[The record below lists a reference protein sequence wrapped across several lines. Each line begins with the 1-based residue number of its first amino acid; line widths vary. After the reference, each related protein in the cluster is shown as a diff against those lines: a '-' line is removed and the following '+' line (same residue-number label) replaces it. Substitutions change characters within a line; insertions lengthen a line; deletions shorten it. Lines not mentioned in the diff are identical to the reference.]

1 MREYR
6 AVFLVNGVLLLIL
19 GVAML
24 VPALLDAWAGHPDW
38 QVFLAAAFL
47 TGFVGAALAI
57 SCWGSGENLQLRQAF
72 VLTTTVW
79 VTTPAFGALPFV
91 FADLDLSYTDAFFEA
106 MSGITTTGSTV
117 ISDLEYAPPGIL
129 IWRALLQWMGGIGII
144 VTAVVILPLLQVGGM
159 QLFRIESSDAS
170 EKVLPRTAQ
179 IAGAISIIYLSLS
192 MICAFVYWAAGMP
205 AFEAAAHSMSTIATG
220 GFSTS
225 DLSIGVYDSALIDYT
240 AVVFMII
247 GSLPFLLYFQTLRGQ
262 PLALWQDSQVRWFF
276 SILVAAVGCMVLYQ
290 VGENGLPIDKAI
302 RYTVFNVTSILTG
315 TGYTTDDYGQWGG
328 FAVVMFFFVMF
339 IGGCAG
345 STSCGIKIFRF
356 QVLYAAARSQIE
368 SADAAVTVARKQAD
382 VAEAAIA
389 ARQASAKAS
398 QTNIA
403 NLQIKA
409 PIAGQVVNRQVNVG
423 SYVAPGSQLMALV
436 PEDMWI
442 TANFKET
449 QLEAMRVG
457 QPVSIKIDAFPNVE
471 FKGYVASFQQ
481 GAGQAF
487 AILPPQNATGNFV
500 KVVQRV
506 PVRIVFDVKNGP
518 DPRKYPIGPG
528 MSAVPTVKVR

>member
-144 VTAVVILPLLQVGGM
+144 VTAVAILPLLQVGGM
-159 QLFRIESSDAS
+159 QLFRLESSDAS
-170 EKVLPRTAQ
+170 DKVLPRTAQ

-290 VGENGLPIDKAI
+290 VGENGLPIDKAM

-356 QVLYAAARSQIE
+356 QVLYAAARSQMSRLLQPHGVFVANFNRRPIPE
-368 SADAAVTVARKQAD
+368 SVMDSVMSFFFLFILSFAVMAVALSFMGLDFITA
-382 VAEAAIA
+382 VSGAGTAIA
-389 ARQASAKAS
+389 
-398 QTNIA
+398 
-403 NLQIKA
+403 
-409 PIAGQVVNRQVNVG
+409 NVG
-423 SYVAPGSQLMALV
+423 PGL
-436 PEDMWI
+436 
-442 TANFKET
+442 
-449 QLEAMRVG
+449 G
-457 QPVSIKIDAFPNVE
+457 NV
-471 FKGYVASFQQ
+471 
-481 GAGQAF
+481 
-487 AILPPQNATGNFV
+487 
-500 KVVQRV
+500 
-506 PVRIVFDVKNGP
+506 
-518 DPRKYPIGPG
+518 IGPSGTFAPLPDMAKWLLALG
-528 MSAVPTVKVR
+528 MLLGRLEVLTVLVLFTRAFWRS

>member
-57 SCWGSGENLQLRQAF
+57 SCWGSGENLLLRQAF

-117 ISDLEYAPPGIL
+117 ISDLENAPPGIL

-356 QVLYAAARSQIE
+356 QVLYAAARSQMSRLLQPHGVFVANFNRRPIPE
-368 SADAAVTVARKQAD
+368 SVMDSVMSFFFLFILSFAVMAVALSFMGLDFITA
-382 VAEAAIA
+382 VSGAGTAIA
-389 ARQASAKAS
+389 
-398 QTNIA
+398 
-403 NLQIKA
+403 
-409 PIAGQVVNRQVNVG
+409 NVG
-423 SYVAPGSQLMALV
+423 PGL
-436 PEDMWI
+436 
-442 TANFKET
+442 
-449 QLEAMRVG
+449 G
-457 QPVSIKIDAFPNVE
+457 NV
-471 FKGYVASFQQ
+471 
-481 GAGQAF
+481 
-487 AILPPQNATGNFV
+487 
-500 KVVQRV
+500 
-506 PVRIVFDVKNGP
+506 
-518 DPRKYPIGPG
+518 IGPSGTFAPLPDMAKWLLALG
-528 MSAVPTVKVR
+528 MLLGRLEVLTVLVLFTRAFWRS